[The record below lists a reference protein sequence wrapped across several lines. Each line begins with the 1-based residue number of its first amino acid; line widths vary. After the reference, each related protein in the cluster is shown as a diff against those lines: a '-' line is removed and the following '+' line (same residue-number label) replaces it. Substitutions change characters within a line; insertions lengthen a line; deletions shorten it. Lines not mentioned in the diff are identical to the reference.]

1 MKAVAR
7 RPVGRPAAAT
17 REELLA
23 EARRRFL
30 RGDRVELQD
39 VAQRLGLARMTVYR
53 WFGSRDGLMGEVLAQ
68 LGEGLVDDAA
78 TNTREQGRRGLLE
91 LFGRV
96 NRDIASSDA
105 LSAYLRREGL
115 PALRVLTASDGVVH
129 PRMVASIERVI
140 RAELGEDDDLLGAI
154 DPGTLAFAIVRLA
167 ESFLYND
174 ASTDIRGDVDR
185 LRDVQAALLGI

>member
-1 MKAVAR
+1 MKTVAR
-7 RPVGRPAAAT
+7 RPVGRPPAAT

-23 EARRRFL
+23 EATRRFL
-30 RGDRVELQD
+30 HGERVDLQD
-39 VAQRLGLARMTVYR
+39 VAHRLGLARMTVYR

-68 LGEGLVDDAA
+68 LGEGLVDAA
-78 TNTREQGRRGLLE
+78 AGRSREQGRRGLLE

-96 NRDIASSDA
+96 NRDVASSEA
-105 LSAYLRREGL
+105 LRSYMQREGL
-115 PALRVLTASDGVVH
+115 GALRVLTASNGVVH

-140 RAELGEDDDLLGAI
+140 RAEVAGDAAVGDI

-174 ASTDIRGDVDR
+174 ASSDIRGDVDR

>member
-17 REELLA
+17 REELVA
-23 EARRRFL
+23 EATRRFL
-30 RGDRVELQD
+30 RGERVELQD

-68 LGEGLVDDAA
+68 LGEGLVDVAA
-78 TNTREQGRRGLLE
+78 ARVREPGRRGLLE
-91 LFGRV
+91 VFGQV
-96 NRDIASSDA
+96 NRDVASSEA
-105 LSAYLRREGL
+105 LRAYLRREGL
-115 PALRVLTASDGVVH
+115 SALRVLTASDGVVH

-140 RAELGEDDDLLGAI
+140 RAELTDDETVGGI

-174 ASTDIRGDVDR
+174 ASSDIRGDVDR

>member
-1 MKAVAR
+1 
-7 RPVGRPAAAT
+7 
-17 REELLA
+17 LA

-30 RGDRVELQD
+30 RGERIELQD

-78 TNTREQGRRGLLE
+78 THTREQGRRGLLE

-105 LSAYLRREGL
+105 LRSYLRREGL

-140 RAELGEDDDLLGAI
+140 RSELGEDDDLLGEDDDLLGAI

-174 ASTDIRGDVDR
+174 ASSDIRGDVDR

>member
-17 REELLA
+17 REELLG

-30 RGDRVELQD
+30 AGERVELQD

-68 LGEGLVDDAA
+68 LGEGLVDAA
-78 TNTREQGRRGLLE
+78 AARTREHGRRGLLE
-91 LFGRV
+91 LFGHV
-96 NRDIASSDA
+96 NRDVASSQA
-105 LSAYLRREGL
+105 LRSYLRREGL

-129 PRMVASIERVI
+129 PRIVAAIERVI
-140 RAELGEDDDLLGAI
+140 RSELAGQDAVGAV

-174 ASTDIRGDVDR
+174 ASSDIRGDVDR

>member
-7 RPVGRPAAAT
+7 KQVGRPAAAT

-23 EARRRFL
+23 EATRRFL
-30 RGDRVELQD
+30 RGERVELQD

-53 WFGSRDGLMGEVLAQ
+53 WFGSRDGLI
-68 LGEGLVDDAA
+68 GEGLLD
-78 TNTREQGRRGLLE
+78 

-96 NRDIASSDA
+96 NRDVASSAA
-105 LSAYLRREGL
+105 LRSYMRREGL
-115 PALRVLTASDGVVH
+115 AALRVLTASNGIVH

-140 RAELGEDDDLLGAI
+140 TAELSADEGIRTLDH
-154 DPGTLAFAIVRLA
+154 GTLAFAIVRLA

-174 ASTDIRGDVDR
+174 ASSDIRGDVDR
-185 LRDVQAALLGI
+185 LRAVQAALLGI

>member
-17 REELLA
+17 KEELLA

-30 RGDRVELQD
+30 RGERVELQD
-39 VAQRLGLARMTVYR
+39 VAHRLGLARMTVYR

-78 TNTREQGRRGLLE
+78 ANTSERGRRGLLE

-105 LSAYLRREGL
+105 LRAYLRREGL

-129 PRMVASIERVI
+129 PRMVASIERMI
-140 RAELGEDDDLLGAI
+140 RAELGDDDLLGAI

-174 ASTDIRGDVDR
+174 ASSDIRGDVDR